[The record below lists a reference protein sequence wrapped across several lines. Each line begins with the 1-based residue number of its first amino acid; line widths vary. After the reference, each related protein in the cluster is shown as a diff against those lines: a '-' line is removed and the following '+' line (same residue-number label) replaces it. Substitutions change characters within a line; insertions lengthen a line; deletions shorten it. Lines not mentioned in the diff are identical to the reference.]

1 MADKKKY
8 KKTKEEIRREIA
20 REFDLPERKSKIAT
34 ILKQEDQAYC
44 ICRTSDCSRFMI
56 GCDGCEEWYHGDCIG
71 ITEKEAK
78 HIKQYYCRRCKRENP
93 ELQTIFRLVATER
106 AAASNAAST
115 SLSASG
121 SGPPGAPPGGGG
133 PPLPPPSAPL
143 KRKSSSAREAKA
155 GRRCGTCEGCRRPN
169 CNQCDACRV
178 RAGHK
183 PRCIYRTCVNQPAA
197 AAEPAPSQ
205 SGTGGRKREKASAAK
220 ARKAKVGTKRA
231 ASPEVYLNPELE
243 GTRQCHGPG
252 CCCQARPQSK
262 YCSDKCGL
270 NLATNRIFQVLPQR
284 LQEWNLT
291 PCHAAEETRK
301 QLESIRQKQALVR
314 FALAELEKRC
324 DELNMVVER
333 AKRSSIDTPG
343 PHDTGDAEDEQSMYC
358 ITCGHEIH
366 SRTAIKHMEKCFNK
380 YESQA
385 SFGSIF
391 QTRMEGNNMF
401 CDFYNPASKTYCKR
415 LRVLCPE
422 HSKDPKVSDTDVC
435 GAPLVNNVFNP
446 TGQFCRAPKKN
457 CFKHYAWEKIRRAEI
472 DLERVRQWL
481 KMDDLMEQERMLRQQ
496 LTSRANLLGLM
507 LHSTYNHE
515 VMDELVRKQQE
526 HLAEFEKQKRRRQQL
541 QANQK
546 LMQEKQQQ
554 FQQQPPLQ
562 QQQQQL
568 QQQQQQLYK
577 QQQQL
582 QQQQMQ
588 QVQQQQLHQQQQ
600 QLQQHQL
607 QQLQLLQKQQQLQQ
621 PQHLQQPQQQQQK
634 LQQELQQQK
643 QKLHHQ
649 QLLQQQ
655 NLKQQQEVQQMHQQ
669 LKLEQIQ
676 KQQQQLQQKLF
687 YQQHKS

>member
-1 MADKKKY
+1 MSEKKKY
-8 KKTKEEIRREIA
+8 KKSSFLQREEIRREIA

-78 HIKQYYCRRCKRENP
+78 HIKQYFCRRCKQENP

-115 SLSASG
+115 SGSNIHG
-121 SGPPGAPPGGGG
+121 SGPPA
-133 PPLPPPSAPL
+133 LAPL
-143 KRKSSSAREAKA
+143 QPAAAQPKRKHSNAKEPKA
-155 GRRCGTCEGCRRPN
+155 GKRCGTCEGCRRPN
-169 CNQCDACRV
+169 CNQCNACRIRV
-178 RAGHK
+178 GHK
-183 PRCIYRTCVNQPAA
+183 PRCIYRTCVAQAA
-197 AAEPAPSQ
+197 VVSEPQASVPS
-205 SGTGGRKREKASAAK
+205 RKREKATAK
-220 ARKAKVGTKRA
+220 DRKMKVGNRV
-231 ASPEVYLNPELE
+231 ASPEVFLNPELE

-262 YCSDKCGL
+262 YCSEKCGF

-291 PCHAAEETRK
+291 PCRAAEDNRT
-301 QLESIRQKQALVR
+301 QLEAIRDKQSMVR
-314 FALAELEKRC
+314 FALAELEKRS

-333 AKRSSIDTPG
+333 AKHSIIERQTAN
-343 PHDTGDAEDEQSMYC
+343 DTGDVEDEQSMYC

-422 HSKDPKVSDTDVC
+422 HSKDPKVNDTDVC
-435 GAPLVNNVFNP
+435 GAPLVANVFEP
-446 TGQFCRAPKKN
+446 TGQFCRAPKKS

-481 KMDDLMEQERMLRQQ
+481 KMDDLMEQERGYRQQ
-496 LTSRANLLGLM
+496 LSSRANLLGLM

-515 VMDELVRKQQE
+515 VIDELVRKQNE
-526 HLAEFEKQKRRRQQL
+526 HLAEFEKMQRRQAHQQLLKEKHQKQVHQHQEQQQKQQHPQQEQL
-541 QANQK
+541 Q
-546 LMQEKQQQ
+546 KQQAPQ
-554 FQQQPPLQ
+554 SQNPQRLILLQQQRQHQQQ

-568 QQQQQQLYK
+568 Q
-577 QQQQL
+577 L
-582 QQQQMQ
+582 Q
-588 QVQQQQLHQQQQ
+588 HQQQSQ
-600 QLQQHQL
+600 TEQRQRPPTIYQH
-607 QQLQLLQKQQQLQQ
+607 
-621 PQHLQQPQQQQQK
+621 
-634 LQQELQQQK
+634 ER
-643 QKLHHQ
+643 
-649 QLLQQQ
+649 
-655 NLKQQQEVQQMHQQ
+655 
-669 LKLEQIQ
+669 
-676 KQQQQLQQKLF
+676 
-687 YQQHKS
+687 S